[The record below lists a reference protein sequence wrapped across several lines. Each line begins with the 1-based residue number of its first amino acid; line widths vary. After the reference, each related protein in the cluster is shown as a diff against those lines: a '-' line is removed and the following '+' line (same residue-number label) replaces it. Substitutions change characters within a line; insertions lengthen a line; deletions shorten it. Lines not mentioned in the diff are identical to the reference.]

1 MTVSLIPL
9 LLLFA
14 ALVALPALYV
24 WDATR
29 ARRQRSG
36 FFSESLALF
45 ARYRVTL
52 GGQAFPVLEGRY
64 GNTDVRLELILDD
77 MAWRKLPSLWLK
89 ATVFKPN
96 PARGVLDFL
105 MRPQGGEF
113 YSPSGDM
120 VHRVSIPK
128 AWPQNAILCAD
139 RTEEVSSLG
148 LLDPHMDLF
157 DDPRAKELVTSPRG
171 VRLVYQAAQAER
183 AHYLVLRQARFE
195 NNKLDP
201 VLVRSLLDR
210 AIAIAA
216 AADGVAEDR
225 QTEAA

>member
-1 MTVSLIPL
+1 MTSSLAAS

-14 ALVALPALYV
+14 ALVVLPALYAR
-24 WDATR
+24 DAAR
-29 ARRQRSG
+29 ARKQRTG
-36 FFSESLALF
+36 FFAECLPLF
-45 ARYRVTL
+45 VRYRVTVT
-52 GGQAFPVLEGRY
+52 GQAFPVLEGRY
-64 GNTDVRLELILDD
+64 GNTDVRLELVLDD

-89 ATVFKPN
+89 ATIFQPN
-96 PARGVLDFL
+96 PARSVVDFL

-120 VHRVSIPK
+120 VHRLPIPA

-139 RTEEVSSLG
+139 RKEASSGLG
-148 LLDPHMDLF
+148 LLAPHMGLF
-157 DDPRAKELVTSPRG
+157 EDPRAKELVTSPRG

-195 NNKLDP
+195 NNKVDP
-201 VLVRSLLDR
+201 ALVRSLLER

-216 AADGVAEDR
+216 VVDGVAEDR

>member
-1 MTVSLIPL
+1 MYAPAFVWL
-9 LLLFA
+9 LVMA
-14 ALVALPALYV
+14 ALVVLPVLYAR
-24 WDATR
+24 DAAR
-29 ARRQRSG
+29 ARRQRTG
-36 FFSESLALF
+36 FFTESLPLF
-45 ARYRVTL
+45 ARYRVTVT
-52 GGQAFPVLEGRY
+52 GQAFPVLEGRY
-64 GNTDVRLELILDD
+64 GNTDVRLELVLDD

-89 ATVFKPN
+89 ATIFKPN
-96 PARGVLDFL
+96 PARSVLDFL

-120 VHRVSIPK
+120 VHRLLIPK
-128 AWPQNAILCAD
+128 SWPQNAILCAD
-139 RTEEVSSLG
+139 QRETASRLH
-148 LLDPHMDLF
+148 LLEPHMGLF
-157 DDPRAKELVTSPRG
+157 EDPRAKELVLSPRG

-195 NNKLDP
+195 TDKVDP